1 MTVLA
6 KKPAHR
12 PALPPEERTEVVT
25 MRLTLAHREEL
36 KARGGVAAV
45 RAWLDR
51 KPRQAAKSSAPT
63 SVPAE
68 PLAAQRKKRTVPL

>member
-1 MTVLA
+1 MDGSA

-12 PALPPEERTEVVT
+12 PPLPPEERTEVVT
-25 MRLTLAHREEL
+25 MRLTLAHRQEL

-51 KPRQAAKSSAPT
+51 KPRQAAKSRAQGSASSDPI
-63 SVPAE
+63 
-68 PLAAQRKKRTVPL
+68 AASPSKPGGRG